1 MAQQKDPVMA
11 LNELCQKSSWPM
23 PAFAVQQVGNPP
35 RFRVQAS
42 VTVDG
47 VEGKVAGQEAP
58 SKKQAKKAAASAW
71 LQAYVLAMDDQ
82 GS

>member
-23 PAFAVQQVGNPP
+23 PAFSVQQVGNPP

-71 LQAYVLAMDDQ
+71 LQAFVLAMDGQ

>member
-1 MAQQKDPVMA
+1 MH
-11 LNELCQKSSWPM
+11 CSSWPM
-23 PAFAVQQVGNPP
+23 PAFEVQQVGNPP

-58 SKKQAKKAAASAW
+58 SLVVPIYCLW
-71 LQAYVLAMDDQ
+71 RQ
-82 GS
+82 GWTTPGAG

>member
-1 MAQQKDPVMA
+1 MAQKDPVMA
-11 LNELCQKSSWPM
+11 LNELCQKSAWPM
-23 PAFAVQQVGNPP
+23 PAFELQQVGNPP
-35 RFRVQAS
+35 LFRVCAL

-47 VEGKVAGQEAP
+47 AEGKVAGQEAP

-71 LQAYVLAMDDQ
+71 LQAFVLAMDGQ